1 MGTTTFNGTV
11 RSETGFSQ
19 ITKNSTTGVITT
31 NSSISSSATSLAT
44 TLAVTGATS
53 LATTAQNGMAVGTG
67 ISAVAAAV
75 NFHSVVRVGDIIETT
90 ILIDVTGLKST
101 DDTDIIGKADTA
113 NCTIGQITAAVNGT
127 IHAASMTCLETPTTG
142 EPDIDVYG
150 ATVATGAE
158 DAVVTGLTETKL
170 LDTGADW
177 TGILGARGFQTM
189 PSADH
194 YLYLVTSG
202 GADTGV
208 YASGKFLLKFYGT
221 PA

>member
-1 MGTTTFNGTV
+1 
-11 RSETGFSQ
+11 
-19 ITKNSTTGVITT
+19 
-31 NSSISSSATSLAT
+31 
-44 TLAVTGATS
+44 
-53 LATTAQNGMAVGTG
+53 
-67 ISAVAAAV
+67 
-75 NFHSVVRVGDIIETT
+75 
-90 ILIDVTGLKST
+90 
-101 DDTDIIGKADTA
+101 
-113 NCTIGQITAAVNGT
+113 
-127 IHAASMTCLETPTTG
+127 MTCLETPTTG
-142 EPDIDVYG
+142 EPDIDVYA
-150 ATVATGAE
+150 ATEATGAE

-189 PSADH
+189 PAADG